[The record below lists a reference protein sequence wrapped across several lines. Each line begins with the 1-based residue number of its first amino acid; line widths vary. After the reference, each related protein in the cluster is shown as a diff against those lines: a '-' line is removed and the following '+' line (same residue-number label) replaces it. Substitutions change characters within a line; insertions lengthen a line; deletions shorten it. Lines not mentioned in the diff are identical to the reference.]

1 MENNEQRPNDQPGQA
16 SKRTRLMIDISP
28 DLRRRIKIAA
38 ARQDLSMKD
47 YVERI
52 LEQVVPADASTAG
65 LPRRPLTREAVEKLF
80 ALSDEIARAHPG
92 ETFGDS
98 AEEIRQMR
106 EERTRHLEELQ

>member
-52 LEQVVPADASTAG
+52 LEQVVPAET
-65 LPRRPLTREAVEKLF
+65 PRIQRRPINKEAVERLDKFREELM
-80 ALSDEIARAHPG
+80 RAHPG

-98 AEEIRQMR
+98 AEEVRQMR
-106 EERTRHLEELQ
+106 EERARHLEELR